1 MEILHKL
8 IFKSISSK
16 LYRSIGLIL
25 IGLVLSFA
33 MVIISLTAFGM
44 EHGSRNAAERMGAD
58 IIVAPKGYGEDV
70 EGILLT
76 TKKSFFYMD
85 ASVVEDIS
93 GIEGV
98 EAVSP
103 QTFLMTLDASCCDQ
117 PVQIVGIDMDSDFV
131 VTPWIDK
138 KYLKSLEDGALIV
151 GSKVN
156 VTSGVFKMFGKEY
169 QVAASLDESGSSMD
183 ATVFVN
189 INRIGNI
196 MEDAQKAGQG
206 VIAEVNS
213 KDVSVVCIKVSEKE
227 KIPVVV
233 ARLSRLKDV
242 DIVTTESVSSKLF
255 SGLKDTYVVYA
266 VVIALMVIISVFL
279 LFMIHYITLNDRKK
293 EVEILRTIGIGR
305 KKIKTFLMCEVL
317 WTSAPGALIGT
328 AFGFLSFI
336 VLLQFIEATTKI
348 PFTAPRLGEDV
359 AVVMAAFLLTTVLGP
374 LCALFS
380 IKKLCPENVY
390 L

>member
-1 MEILHKL
+1 
-8 IFKSISSK
+8 
-16 LYRSIGLIL
+16 
-25 IGLVLSFA
+25 
-33 MVIISLTAFGM
+33 
-44 EHGSRNAAERMGAD
+44 
-58 IIVAPKGYGEDV
+58 
-70 EGILLT
+70 
-76 TKKSFFYMD
+76 
-85 ASVVEDIS
+85 
-93 GIEGV
+93 
-98 EAVSP
+98 
-103 QTFLMTLDASCCDQ
+103 
-117 PVQIVGIDMDSDFV
+117 
-131 VTPWIDK
+131 
-138 KYLKSLEDGALIV
+138 
-151 GSKVN
+151 
-156 VTSGVFKMFGKEY
+156 
-169 QVAASLDESGSSMD
+169 
-183 ATVFVN
+183 
-189 INRIGNI
+189 

-348 PFTAPRLGEDV
+348 PFTAPRLGEEV
-359 AVVMAAFLLTTVLGP
+359 AVVMAAFLLTTVRGP
-374 LCALFS
+374 LCAFFS

>member
-1 MEILHKL
+1 MELLHKL
-8 IFKSISSK
+8 VFKSISSK

-33 MVIISLTAFGM
+33 MVVICLTAFGM
-44 EHGSRNAAERMGAD
+44 EHGSKNVAERMGAD
-58 IIVAPKGYGEDV
+58 IIVAPKGYGEDM

-76 TKKSFFYMD
+76 TKKNFFYMD
-85 ASVVEDIS
+85 SEVVDSIRQTD
-93 GIEGV
+93 GV
-98 EAVSP
+98 ETASP
-103 QTFLMTLDASCCDQ
+103 QTFLMTLESSCCDQ
-117 PVQIVGIDMDSDFV
+117 PVQIIGIDMDSDFV

-156 VTSGVFKMFGKEY
+156 VTDGSFKMFGKEY
-169 QVAASLDESGSSMD
+169 AVAASLDESGSSMD
-183 ATVFVN
+183 ASVFVSRD
-189 INRIGNI
+189 RIGEI
-196 MEDAQKAGQG
+196 MENAQQAGQG

-227 KIPVVV
+227 SIPIVV
-233 ARLSRLKDV
+233 ARLSRLDNV
-242 DIVTTESVSSKLF
+242 DIITTESVSAKLF
-255 SGLKDTYVVYA
+255 SGLKDTYVIYA
-266 VVIALMVIISVFL
+266 FVIVLIVLISIFL
-279 LFMIHYITLNDRKK
+279 LFIIHYITLNDRKK

-305 KKIKTFLMCEVL
+305 KKIKVFLMREVL

-328 AFGFLSFI
+328 VLGFLSFI

-348 PFTAPRLGEDV
+348 PFTAPRPFEEA
-359 AVVMAAFLLTTVLGP
+359 AVVVIAFLLTTILGP
-374 LCALFS
+374 VCAFFS

-390 L
+390 S